1 MEEVTIESNVKNP
14 ERVKSRR
21 AQIVAAAVRLFIE
34 KGFHRTTTRE
44 IARESGLSTGAVY
57 EYVKSKED
65 ILYLVC
71 RHIHTEMEQGLLAGL
86 PTDADGATRLECAI
100 GAFLDVIHEMQEEV
114 LLIYQES
121 KSLPHDFLSEVLAK
135 EMEIAHFF
143 EQLLRDGMADGTLRA
158 DPSAV
163 QVLAHQIVVGGQM
176 WAFRRW
182 ALKNVSFEQ
191 FRKLQIT
198 HLMQACGR
206 VDKCEREENV
216 HA

>member
-1 MEEVTIESNVKNP
+1 MEQVQIESNVKDP
-14 ERVKSRR
+14 ERIKSRR

-71 RHIHTEMEQGLLAGL
+71 RHIHAEMEEGIMAGL
-86 PTDADGATRLECAI
+86 PSDAAGAQRLEIAI
-100 GAFLDVIHEMQEEV
+100 GAFLDVIYDMQEEV

-121 KSLPHDFLSEVLAK
+121 KSLPHEFLSEVLAK
-135 EMEIAHFF
+135 ETEIAHFF
-143 EQLLRDGMADGTLRA
+143 EQLLYAGMRDGTLCV
-158 DPSAV
+158 DESAIPI
-163 QVLAHQIVVGGQM
+163 LAHQIVVGGQM

-182 ALKNVSFEQ
+182 ALKGVPFEQ
-191 FRKLQIT
+191 FRKLQVA

-206 VDKCEREENV
+206 VSPEREGKN
-216 HA
+216 HG

>member
-1 MEEVTIESNVKNP
+1 MEQIQIESNVKDP
-14 ERVKSRR
+14 ERIKSRR
-21 AQIVAAAVRLFIE
+21 AQIVTAAVRLFIE

-71 RHIHTEMEQGLLAGL
+71 RHIHSEMEQGIRAGL
-86 PTDADGATRLECAI
+86 PTDADGATRLESAI

-135 EMEIAHFF
+135 ETEIASFF
-143 EQLLRDGMADGTLRA
+143 EQLLQNGVRDGTLRA
-158 DPSAV
+158 DASAIH
-163 QVLAHQIVVGGQM
+163 VLAQQIVVGGQM

-182 ALKNVSFEQ
+182 ALKNVAFEQ
-191 FRKLQIT
+191 FRKLQIA

-206 VDKCEREENV
+206 VSESHREDKNHE
-216 HA
+216 